1 MHAADKFLETH
12 VLPKLDGV
20 SMQFALLCASVVVAG
35 LLSAT
40 VVGRDTNWDLVNYHF
55 YNPWALLHGR
65 ISWDIAPAQLQSYL
79 SPLLDL
85 PFYYM
90 VTWGWPGRAIA
101 FVMAVPA
108 GIGAYFLARVLARF
122 FETEGPAMRAMLV
135 LLAFAIGITATS
147 PVAMLGSTMN
157 EWPGAM
163 LIIAAIW
170 CALPS
175 QTSPFTPRRAAAAGV
190 LAGVACALK
199 LTCVPFV
206 VGIAAAIA
214 ASGSARRAW
223 KDAGLYTVIAL
234 VSFLAVDG
242 FWLWKL
248 YVLFD
253 SPLFPFFN
261 QWIGSPWFELQ
272 SAAGRVFG
280 PKTLWQWITFPLP
293 LFGRTTMYVSEPA
306 IRDWRLPM
314 IYVLAIASVVAWF
327 VRRRFKLVA
336 PVPASRPDTANF
348 VLVFFAVACL
358 LWAAEFSAYRYIVA
372 LDLLS
377 GAVMLYLVS
386 TLVARG
392 SLAVAALA
400 TSVLVIFN
408 VIYPGW
414 GHLTFDGPFI
424 QVKMPTI
431 APKTLVLLT
440 NAEPIAYVLP
450 YFPEDGRFVGI
461 NNNLNNPGRRDRMQD
476 EISRVVGGHRGPI
489 VAIAYPAG
497 SDMSVLAYFHLR
509 RTSASCLQ
517 ITSNMAT
524 SPIDVCDVER
534 DGTGQ

>member
-1 MHAADKFLETH
+1 MNAADRYLETH
-12 VLPKLDGV
+12 VLPKLGRV
-20 SMQFALLCASVVVAG
+20 SMQFALLCAAVLIAG

-40 VVGRDTNWDLVNYHF
+40 IVGRDTNWDLVNYHF

-65 ISWDIAPAQLQSYL
+65 MGWDIAPAQLQSYL

-101 FVMAVPA
+101 FAMAVPA

-122 FETEGPAMRAMLV
+122 FETEAPATRAILV
-135 LLAFAIGITATS
+135 VLAFAIGITATS

-163 LIIAAIW
+163 LIMAAIW

-175 QTSPFTPRRAAAAGV
+175 QAAPSTPRRAAAAGV

-199 LTCVPFV
+199 LTCVPFAI
-206 VGIAAAIA
+206 GIAAAIA
-214 ASGSARRAW
+214 ASGNAPRSW
-223 KDAGLYTVIAL
+223 KDAGLYTAL
-234 VSFLAVDG
+234 ALIGFIAVDG

-248 YVLFD
+248 YALYD

-261 QWIGSPWFELQ
+261 QWFGSPWFEPH
-272 SAAGRVFG
+272 SVAGRVFG
-280 PKTLWQWITFPLP
+280 PKTMWQWVTFPLP
-293 LFGRTTMYVSEPA
+293 LFGRTEMYVSEPA

-314 IYVLAIASVVAWF
+314 VYVLGIASTVAWF
-327 VRRRFKLVA
+327 ARRRFRLVA
-336 PVPASRPDTANF
+336 PVPASRPDGAQF
-348 VLVFFAVACL
+348 VLVFFAVACV
-358 LWAAEFSAYRYIVA
+358 LWAAEFSVYRYIVV

-377 GAVMLYLVS
+377 GAVLLYLVS
-386 TLVARG
+386 TLVARE
-392 SLAVAALA
+392 SLRVAALA

-408 VIYPGW
+408 VVYPGW
-414 GHLTFDGPFI
+414 GHLPFDGPFI

-431 APKTLVLLT
+431 EPHTLVLLT
-440 NAEPIAYVLP
+440 NAEPIGYVLP

-461 NNNLNNPGRRDRMQD
+461 NNNLNNPGRHDLMQD
-476 EISRVVGGHRGPI
+476 QISHVVGSHRGPI
-489 VAIAYPAG
+489 VAIAYPVG
-497 SDMSVLAYFHLR
+497 SDMRALRDYHLR
-509 RTSASCLQ
+509 RKSNACRQ
-517 ITSNMAT
+517 IVTNMAT

-534 DGTGQ
+534 DGTAP